1 MKLSSFSSLYSAEYN
16 IQSIF
21 AMDQFW
27 NEKQQFNMNNARPT
41 DALLLFIGCGAKYL
55 YSKTNDSIMIEKGNL
70 FYIPAG
76 STYSWTFL
84 DSDPKAVSTI
94 LFEFVLTDDG
104 GNKIEI
110 GDKAKIIDIS
120 GYNLY
125 EELFRN
131 IVAEFSRPVMS
142 TAKVKSAAYNILG
155 ALSGEGRVGNTNN
168 VKLQSIHKGISYLES
183 DPNQTKSIKDIA
195 DMCNMSVGYFERLFK
210 EYSGI
215 TPTLYRIQ
223 KKMQRAKLLLSNE
236 TLNIDQI
243 ALRLGFEDTAY
254 FCRVFKKQNGCTPTE
269 YRQK

>member
-1 MKLSSFSSLYSAEYN
+1 MKLSSFSALYSAEYN
-16 IQSIF
+16 VQSIF
-21 AMDQFW
+21 AMDQYW

-41 DALLLFIGCGAKYL
+41 DALLLFSGCGAKYL
-55 YSKTNDSIMIEKGNL
+55 DSKTNDSIMINKGSL
-70 FYIPAG
+70 FYIPSG

-104 GNKIEI
+104 GNKIAI
-110 GDKAKIIDIS
+110 GDKAQILDIS

-125 EELFRN
+125 EDLFRN
-131 IVAEFSRPVMS
+131 IVAEFSRPVIS

-155 ALSGEGRVGNTNN
+155 ILSGEGRVGNTNN
-168 VKLQSIHKGISYLES
+168 VKLQSISKGISYLES
-183 DPNQTKSIKDIA
+183 DPDQTKSIKEIA

-210 EYSGI
+210 EYAGV

-243 ALRLGFEDTAY
+243 AFQLGFEDTAY
-254 FCRVFKKQNGCTPTE
+254 FCRVFKKPCRGL
-269 YRQK
+269 